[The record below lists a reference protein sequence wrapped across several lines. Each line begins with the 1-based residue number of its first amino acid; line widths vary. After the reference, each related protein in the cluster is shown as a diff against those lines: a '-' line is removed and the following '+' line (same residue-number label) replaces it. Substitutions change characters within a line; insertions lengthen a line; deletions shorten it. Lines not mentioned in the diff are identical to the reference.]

1 MALLN
6 TKEIRIHDDIGQSW
20 QEIVNLISEISAI
33 PATLIMRLHSYEL
46 EVFTRSQTAHNP
58 YTAKERESIGIGLYC
73 EAVINGRKEL
83 IVNNALED
91 PDWCNNPDIKLG
103 MIAYFGMPLHWPNGD
118 IFGTICMLDNQ
129 PQQFDNPTKQLLR
142 RFQAIIETD
151 LNKVYQQAKLANENQ
166 ILSQKLAEQTRE
178 LERLR
183 SNSSCLSQKPS
194 A

>member
-1 MALLN
+1 MALID
-6 TKEIRIHDDIGQSW
+6 TKEIYIHEDIGESW

-33 PATLIMRLHSYEL
+33 PATLIMRLHKQEL
-46 EVFTRSQTAHNP
+46 EVFTRSQTPNNP
-58 YTAKERESIGIGLYC
+58 YTPRERESIGMGLYC

-151 LNKVYQQAKLANENQ
+151 LNKVYQQAQLANENKL
-166 ILSQKLAEQTRE
+166 LSKKLAEQTRE
-178 LERLR
+178 LELLR
-183 SNSSCLSQKPS
+183 NSHTQQNS